1 MECLGEKHFL
11 HPTPPSRMTAGIC
24 VYYPQRKKKNGDSF
38 KEVLPKSG
46 LLYTEESSQMVSI
59 SVIVITWCIYILLC
73 LVLGTL
79 QAKDFAS
86 EISNF
91 RKAGNNAE
99 AGTLKKR
106 STVYLSSKSLLVF
119 LLT

>member
-1 MECLGEKHFL
+1 
-11 HPTPPSRMTAGIC
+11 
-24 VYYPQRKKKNGDSF
+24 
-38 KEVLPKSG
+38 
-46 LLYTEESSQMVSI
+46 MVSI

-99 AGTLKKR
+99 AGTLKIDLPYTHLT
-106 STVYLSSKSLLVF
+106 SLSSSLLIIIMPLPTTAPHF
-119 LLT
+119 RIQQGC